1 MENGGHYLKVKY
13 ECYIPCGVKLC
24 NFVGLVPS
32 SAPVVYEGALLVL
45 VMINQAK

>member
-1 MENGGHYLKVKY
+1 MSVIFLVVLNCATLLD
-13 ECYIPCGVKLC
+13 LC
-24 NFVGLVPS
+24 QS